1 MLCYFV
7 AGLAFVRLFPLLF
20 GSFYFCYCHIHKHTH
35 TQTHTHTC
43 VVYLAFKAD
52 ILQSLCYYS
61 CALSLS
67 VCVSLCVWVEMDLD
81 RKTADN
87 G

>member
-35 TQTHTHTC
+35 THTYTPTHAWRTWLLRQTFCSHYVIT
-43 VVYLAFKAD
+43 A
-52 ILQSLCYYS
+52 
-61 CALSLS
+61 ALSLS